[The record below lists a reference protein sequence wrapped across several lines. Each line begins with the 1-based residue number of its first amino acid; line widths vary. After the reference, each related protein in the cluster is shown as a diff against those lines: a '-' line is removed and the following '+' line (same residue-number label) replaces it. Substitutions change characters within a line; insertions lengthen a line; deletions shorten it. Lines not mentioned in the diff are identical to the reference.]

1 VNLER
6 LVWRPGIEGRGR
18 ARFWCGLKL
27 NWRKGTCQG
36 VSFGRRQGGVERILP
51 FWSRLF
57 LFFAE
62 KWAGAGAGWYVVVHM
77 RALLLLFAL
86 LVALMGGAVGYGQGT
101 SRIVVT
107 VPAAVFPV
115 GAKAVTGHLLVVFAK
130 QSTPDEEPRDQ
141 VQEQYTSAQAF
152 GVDVTDLKP
161 GGTVTVDAG
170 TAGYPLR
177 KLSEVPTGTYFVQ
190 AVLNVYEPFR
200 LASGKTVLLPPD
212 KGEGQH
218 WGRKPGNPYDVPQRV
233 DWMAGSEQTLAL
245 KLDRTVP
252 PVATWEQLLAKDPG
266 AKPYLKYVHMRS
278 AKLSAFWGRDMY
290 LDAWVLLPPGFAE
303 HPGAHYPTVVYQ
315 DHFSPYFGLAF
326 RTTPPAADA
335 QAIAKGRVES
345 RELAREREGYQ
356 FFEDWTN
363 GRMPHVLV
371 VSIQNANPY
380 YDDSYVMDSANVG
393 PYGSAVTEE
402 LIPKIE
408 KEYRGIGEGWARATF
423 GGSTGGWEALASQVF
438 YPDFYNGTWA
448 SCPDPVDFHAYQNV
462 DLYTDTNAFVRHGDF
477 GSELIAADRKA
488 DGSVLATTGD
498 EVQFEYVLGT
508 QGRSGEQWNIWQ
520 AVYSPQGP
528 DGLPV
533 PIWDDQ
539 TGVIDKK
546 TVQYWH
552 DHWDLTAVM
561 QRDWPTLGPKLEGKI
576 HVQAGE
582 GDTYF
587 LNNAVHRMQTML
599 DGTRNPHSDAS
610 FQYGAGDPH
619 CYTGGPDAYT
629 MAENN
634 RNWPQR
640 VLPQMVK
647 RMKATAP
654 QGADVS
660 SWVY

>member
-1 VNLER
+1 MR
-6 LVWRPGIEGRGR
+6 
-18 ARFWCGLKL
+18 
-27 NWRKGTCQG
+27 
-36 VSFGRRQGGVERILP
+36 
-51 FWSRLF
+51 
-57 LFFAE
+57 LFFA
-62 KWAGAGAGWYVVVHM
+62 
-77 RALLLLFAL
+77 ALLALACTPSLFA
-86 LVALMGGAVGYGQGT
+86 QSIT
-101 SRIVVT
+101 VT
-107 VPAAVFPV
+107 VPASVFPK
-115 GAKAVTGHLLVVFAK
+115 GAASVTGHLLVVFAK

-161 GGTVTVDAG
+161 GSTITLDEQ

-177 KLSEVPTGTYFVQ
+177 KLSEVPAGKYLVQ
-190 AVLNVYEPFR
+190 AVLNVYEPFK

-218 WGRKPGNPYDVPQRV
+218 WGRKPGNPYDVPQTIEWTPTRQQ
-233 DWMAGSEQTLAL
+233 ALTL
-245 KLDRTVP
+245 DHIVP
-252 PVATWEQLLAKDPG
+252 PVETPEQLLTKDPG
-266 AKPYLKYVHMRS
+266 AKQYLRYVRMRS
-278 AKLSAFWGRDMY
+278 AKLSKFWGRDMY

-315 DHFSPYFGLAF
+315 DHFNPYFGLAF
-326 RTTPPAADA
+326 QTTPPASGL
-335 QAIAKGRVES
+335 KG
-345 RELAREREGYQ
+345 RELARARQGYQ
-356 FFEDWTN
+356 FFEDWSN

-371 VSIQNANPY
+371 ISIQNANPY

-448 SCPDPVDFHAYQNV
+448 ACPDPVDFHDYQNV
-462 DLYTDTNAFVRHGDF
+462 NLYQDTNAFVRHSDF
-477 GSELIAADRKA
+477 GSEAIAADRKA
-488 DGSVLATTGD
+488 DGSILATTAD

-508 QGRSGEQWNIWQ
+508 HGRSGEQWNIWQ
-520 AVYSPQGP
+520 ALFSPQGP

-533 PIWDDQ
+533 PIWNDQ
-539 TGVIDKK
+539 TGEIDKK

-552 DHWDLTAVM
+552 DHWDLTAVL
-561 QRDWPTLGPKLEGKI
+561 QRDWQTLGPKLEGKI

-610 FQYGAGDPH
+610 FQYGVGDPH

-640 VLPQMVK
+640 VLPQMVE
-647 RMKATAP
+647 RIKATAP
-654 QGADVS
+654 KGGDVS